1 MKIRHL
7 TARLKG
13 RGRSRAA
20 VLSLAAIGIVAGAT
34 TTAASA
40 HDRSD
45 DDHHRHSMPVHVD
58 VLTPSRNGVAGA
70 GGAFNVDVRL
80 SARHDE
86 NGPLSGAAGYMPF
99 LNLPPADTFGPG
111 LPDPGAP
118 GLVVLLS
125 NTPDAAGGP
134 NANLAGVFQ
143 LNAVE
148 QAHGRDLVF
157 NDWEVGSPGFFGV
170 NVDAVLT
177 VFVVDGTA
185 PGIVDMS
192 TVDPISNV
200 VQIPFHVG

>member
-1 MKIRHL
+1 MKLRHL
-7 TARLKG
+7 TDRLKG
-13 RGRSRAA
+13 RGRSRTA
-20 VLSLAAIGIVAGAT
+20 LFSLAAIGLVAGAT

-40 HDRSD
+40 QDRSD
-45 DDHHRHSMPVHVD
+45 DHHHSRPVHVD

-70 GGAFNVDVRL
+70 EGAFNVDVRL
-80 SARHDE
+80 SARHDD

-125 NTPDAAGGP
+125 TTPDRAGGP
-134 NANLAGVFQ
+134 SANLAGVFQ

-148 QAHGRDLVF
+148 QAHGRDLMF
-157 NDWEVGSPGFFGV
+157 NDWEVGLPGFFGV

-185 PGIVDMS
+185 PGVVDMS

-200 VQIPFHVG
+200 VQIPFHIG